1 MVSVLSILSLSFVFS
16 VSADMGP
23 KPSTTIKIIGLNQPY
38 CFDLLVKTNEE
49 YVLELNEEEV
59 VYRTNIFY
67 YRDDYP
73 DELNGFY
80 DRDGFASYS
89 LYRGMP
95 RPINQSEDNT
105 FVLSYAP
112 PNVFKIALVLD
123 SGELIVSN
131 IINKSIFDATFIY
144 DLSLFSLLDSESEV
158 IEGVIIYYVD
168 IDVAEVIPYGVI
180 VLQIILTLTATL
192 IIELFILFVFR
203 YKNKNSYKLAL
214 KVNIFTQL
222 ILYTTMSLVYLF
234 FGFFEYFFILFIGEV
249 IVISLEVTLF
259 SKFLKEKSKLIAVVY
274 AIIANVSSLLI
285 GHYLLIFISRI

>member
-1 MVSVLSILSLSFVFS
+1 MVSVLSILSLSFLFS

-23 KPSTTIKIIGLNQPY
+23 KPSTTIKIIGLEQPY
-38 CFDLLVKTNEE
+38 LFDLLVKTNEE
-49 YVLELNEEEV
+49 YVVELNEDEV
-59 VYRTNIFY
+59 IYRTNIFY

-73 DELNGFY
+73 AALNGFY
-80 DRDGFASYS
+80 DRDGYASYS

-105 FVLSYAP
+105 FVLGYAP

-123 SGELIVSN
+123 SGEVIVSN
-131 IINKSIFDATFIY
+131 IISKSIFDATFTF
-144 DLSLFSLLDSESEV
+144 DLSLFSLLDSEGEV
-158 IEGVIIYYVD
+158 IEGITVYYVD

-180 VLQIILTLTATL
+180 ALQIILTLTATL

-222 ILYTTMSLVYLF
+222 ILYTAMSLVYLF
-234 FGFFEYFFILFIGEV
+234 FGFFEYFFILIIGEI
-249 IVISLEVTLF
+249 IVLSLEIVLY
-259 SKFLKEKSKLIAVVY
+259 SKFLKEKSRIMAVVY
-274 AIIANVSSLLI
+274 AIIANITSLLI